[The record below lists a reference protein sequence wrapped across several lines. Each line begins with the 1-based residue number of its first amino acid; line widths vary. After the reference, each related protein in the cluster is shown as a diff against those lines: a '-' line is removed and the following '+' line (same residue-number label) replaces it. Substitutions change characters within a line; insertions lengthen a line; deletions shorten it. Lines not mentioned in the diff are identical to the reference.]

1 MSKTTTLHELLVEEL
16 RDLYNAETQ
25 LTKAL
30 PKMAKAATDE
40 SLKSGFEEH
49 LDQTHEHIARLERA
63 MELLDAPAKG
73 KTCKA
78 MKGLIAEGEE
88 KIKED
93 ASPSVRD
100 AALIGAA
107 QKVEHYEIAGYGTV
121 RTYAELLGE
130 EEVVSLLQ
138 QTLDEEAET
147 DRKLT
152 QLASS
157 LNLKAE
163 TEGEDEGAE
172 DDEDDEE
179 DDVDE
184 TDTR

>member
-1 MSKTTTLHELLVEEL
+1 MSKSTTLQELLIEEL
-16 RDLYNAETQ
+16 QDLYSAETQ

-30 PKMAKAATDE
+30 PKMAKAASDE
-40 SLKSGFEEH
+40 KLRTGFEEH
-49 LDQTHEHIARLERA
+49 LDQTHEHIARLDRA
-63 MELLDAPAKG
+63 MEILEASPKG

-78 MKGLIAEGEE
+78 MKGLIAESEE

-93 ASPSVRD
+93 ASDAVRD

-130 EEVVSLLQ
+130 EEVVELLQ
-138 QTLDEEAET
+138 ETLDEEAET

-157 LNLKAE
+157 LNLKPKAE
-163 TEGEDEGAE
+163 E
-172 DDEDDEE
+172 DDESDEDDDEA
-179 DDVDE
+179 
-184 TDTR
+184 